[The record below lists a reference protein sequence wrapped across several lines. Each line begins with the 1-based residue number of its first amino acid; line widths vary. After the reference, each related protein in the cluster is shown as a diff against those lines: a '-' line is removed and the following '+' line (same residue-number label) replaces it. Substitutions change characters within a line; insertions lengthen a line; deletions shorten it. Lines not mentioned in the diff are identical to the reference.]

1 MNRAVLAFLAMITLL
16 SSACIIAVENP
27 HSKGTFWPKGTFHK
41 SLDLK
46 PAAAVSLENG
56 HGNIEI
62 FGWKDERIDVS
73 AVGSRGAPKSAG
85 IYFIGDR
92 FSPPHV
98 HVQNKDN
105 LVMIKT
111 DQAEYED
118 REDVVHYLLQVPH
131 SVNLDSIRNGRGNI
145 VASGIYGR
153 ALLDEDEGEIK
164 VSNYSGSL
172 DVRLGSGTVEA
183 EVLDLRP
190 QDSVHIKVE
199 RGDIVLWLEP
209 DVAAQLIGEAPA
221 GNILSELELGQPL
234 PAQKVSYKLGDGQAS
249 IELTALGG
257 DILIRKVVAKT

>member
-1 MNRAVLAFLAMITLL
+1 
-16 SSACIIAVENP
+16 
-27 HSKGTFWPKGTFHK
+27 
-41 SLDLK
+41 
-46 PAAAVSLENG
+46 
-56 HGNIEI
+56 
-62 FGWKDERIDVS
+62 
-73 AVGSRGAPKSAG
+73 
-85 IYFIGDR
+85 
-92 FSPPHV
+92 
-98 HVQNKDN
+98 
-105 LVMIKT
+105 VMIKT

-153 ALLDEDEGEIK
+153 ALLDADEGEIK